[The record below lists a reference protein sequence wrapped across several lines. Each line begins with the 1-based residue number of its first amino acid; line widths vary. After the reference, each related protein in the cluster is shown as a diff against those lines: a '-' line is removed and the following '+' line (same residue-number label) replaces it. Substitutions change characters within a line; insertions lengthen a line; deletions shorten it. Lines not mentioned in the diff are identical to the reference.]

1 MVTRQQCLEEL
12 ADYLA
17 ETAVAESTEID
28 VGDDA

>member
-17 ETAVAESTEID
+17 AMAVAESTEID